1 MKTYTTL
8 QNRGINAAKKFL
20 EHKGFEL
27 IDEDPLQDAIDLVA
41 RFDNILSIITVA
53 TRDASET
60 GFPEE
65 NLARHSLEIA
75 ATQWLAE
82 HEARIPSDIRVR
94 FDSVSILVLSE
105 PRAFLRL
112 HTNVLGAD

>member
-8 QNRGINAAKKFL
+8 ENRGIKAAKMFL
-20 EHKGFEL
+20 ERKGFEL
-27 IDEDPLQDAIDLVA
+27 IDENPTQDAIDLVA
-41 RFDNILSIITVA
+41 RFDNVLSIITLA

-65 NLARHSLEIA
+65 NLARHSLETA
-75 ATQWLAE
+75 AVQWLSE
-82 HEARIPSDIRVR
+82 HEDEIPTDIRVR
-94 FDSVSILVLSE
+94 FDSIALLILSDS
-105 PRAFLRL
+105 RAFLRM

>member
-8 QNRGINAAKKFL
+8 ENRGIKAAKMFL

-27 IDEDPLQDAIDLVA
+27 IDENPTQDAIDLVA
-41 RFDNILSIITVA
+41 RFDNVLSIITVA
-53 TRDASET
+53 TRDAGET

-65 NLARHSLEIA
+65 NLARHSLEA
-75 ATQWLAE
+75 AAVQWLSE
-82 HEARIPSDIRVR
+82 HEDEIPTDIRVR
-94 FDSVSILVLSE
+94 FDSIALLILSDS
-105 PRAFLRL
+105 RAFLRM

>member
-8 QNRGINAAKKFL
+8 QARGISAAKKFL
-20 EHKGFEL
+20 ERKGYEL
-27 IDEDPLQDAIDLVA
+27 IDEEPIQDAIDLVA
-41 RFDNILSIITVA
+41 RFDNTLSIITVA

-65 NLARHSLEIA
+65 NLARHSLEEA
-75 ATQWLAE
+75 AARWLAE
-82 HEARIPSDIRVR
+82 HEAKIPNDIRVR
-94 FDSVSILVLSE
+94 FDSIALLILSDT
-105 PRAFLRL
+105 RAFLRL